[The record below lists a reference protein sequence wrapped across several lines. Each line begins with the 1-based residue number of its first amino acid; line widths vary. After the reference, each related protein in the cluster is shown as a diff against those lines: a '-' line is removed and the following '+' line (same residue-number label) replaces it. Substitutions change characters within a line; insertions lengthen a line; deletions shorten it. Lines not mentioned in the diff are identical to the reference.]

1 MINFFYGEIMI
12 NIKYETLLTVAE
24 EKNFTKA
31 ALKLNL
37 TQPAVSHHIKEL
49 ETELGKEL
57 FIRKKG
63 DIVPTPFGDFVINY
77 TKRFIAMYDK
87 MLNEIKHFDD
97 NNINFK
103 IGITHTAES
112 NKITETIASFL
123 TSHHGLSGTIITETT
138 DNLYQMIENY
148 ELDLA
153 IVDKKPNNNINYL
166 ELNRDYLVCVV
177 SNESKLAKK
186 QYVSINDLKKE
197 KLILRL
203 PTSTTRMLFDSS
215 LETINE
221 SIENF
226 NIILEVDN
234 IATIKDLIRKN
245 MGISILAKSA
255 CMDEVNKK
263 KLIILPIENLDMERK
278 NYIIYA
284 DYFKHIKIVQELI
297 ADIQKNNDLA

>member
-1 MINFFYGEIMI
+1 MI

-31 ALKLNL
+31 AIKMNL

-49 ETELGKEL
+49 ESELGKEL

-63 DIVPTPFGDFVINY
+63 DVIPTPFGEFVINY
-77 TKRFIAMYDK
+77 TKRFMAMYEK

-123 TSHHGLSGTIITETT
+123 TTHQGLSGTIITETT

-153 IVDKKPNNNINYL
+153 IVDKKPNNNLNYL
-166 ELNRDYLVCVV
+166 ELNRDCLVCAV
-177 SNESKLAKK
+177 SNDSKLAKK
-186 QYVSINDLKKE
+186 KTVTINDLKKE

-203 PTSTTRMLFDSS
+203 PTSTTRILFDSS
-215 LETINE
+215 LESINE

-255 CMDEVNKK
+255 CMDEVNKN
-263 KLIILPIENLDMERK
+263 KLTILPIENLDMERK
-278 NYIIYA
+278 NYIIYT

-297 ADIQKNNDLA
+297 SDIQKNNDLA